1 MKKVRSV
8 LWFDDEFDDRQP
20 QIRLVAKSL
29 GLKLINAWDVGQGGK
44 GRDSWPNVVEKCID
58 KCQGQM
64 ISLIVVDDNL
74 SINSKGTKSFDK
86 GSSLCGA
93 LRERFKDVPIVGVSN
108 AELSLIG
115 REQMEEYSYFWKFL
129 DIKKGRSIAMLRS
142 LVKGFEDLR
151 RLGGRPCE
159 EAVLALM
166 NVPKVSVDTFR
177 KIIPVALRSGNLSG
191 NARAVFKWLDE
202 EVFAFQGVLVDSMN
216 IASMVGLK
224 EDYFLKKIASKWLC
238 GCEYKGVFS
247 SFWGTWFWRQ
257 EALTALAKAA
267 KDYGAMELS
276 HYCAALAPKEKSQW
290 AVCANCKQPYTE
302 LAADA
307 ERNGAWENRVPAHRK
322 CVVDEDVPHPIFFNS
337 KYVIAKGGRR

>member
-1 MKKVRSV
+1 MKKAKSV
-8 LWFDDEFDDRQP
+8 LWFDDEFDARQM
-20 QIRLVAKSL
+20 QIQHVAKSL
-29 GLKLINAWDVGQGGK
+29 GLKLINAWEVGQRGVGA
-44 GRDSWPNVVEKCID
+44 DNWPNVVDVCID
-58 KCQGQM
+58 KCLGQM
-64 ISLIVVDDNL
+64 VSLIVVDDNL
-74 SINSKGTKSFDK
+74 SINSKGAKSFDK

-129 DIKKGRSIAMLRS
+129 DITKEKSIFLLKS
-142 LVKGFEDLR
+142 LVRGFEDLR
-151 RLGGRPCE
+151 RLGDRPCE
-159 EAVLALM
+159 QALLALM
-166 NVPKVSVDTFR
+166 NVPAGSVDRFR

-191 NARAVFKWLDE
+191 NARTVFKWLNE

-224 EDYFLKKIASKWLC
+224 EKYFLEKIASKWLC
-238 GCEYKGVFS
+238 GCEYKGMFS

-257 EALTALAKAA
+257 EALTALATAA

-276 HYCAALAPKEKSQW
+276 RYCAALAPKAKAQW
-290 AVCANCKQPYTE
+290 AICANCKQPYTE

-322 CVVDEDVPHPIFFNS
+322 CVVDEDIPHPIFFNS